1 MKRAFGLLQ
10 AIMIIL
16 FIGSVVLIGMKYAKV
31 SVKHYSD
38 SYIKEQAELFL
49 QSTKEWTLLQISGFD
64 RKANGRCWGGGT
76 IKLSDMVENIK
87 QDFNAS
93 VEVERYYLLDTPS
106 PNDDF
111 DLCGALSYEIQTPE
125 SHGMV
130 MVKIIVEDSQGR
142 VRLVNRSI
150 QRP

>member
-1 MKRAFGLLQ
+1 MKKAFGLPQ

-38 SYIKEQAELFL
+38 SYVKEQAELFL
-49 QSTKEWTLLQISGFD
+49 QSTKEWALLQISGFD
-64 RKANGRCWGGGT
+64 RKANGRCWSGGT
-76 IKLSDMVENIK
+76 TKLSDMVDKIRR
-87 QDFNAS
+87 DFNAT
-93 VEVERYYLLDTPS
+93 VEVERYYLLNTPS

-111 DLCGALSYEIQTPE
+111 DLCGTLSYEIKTPE

-130 MVKIIVEDSQGR
+130 KLKIIIEDSRGR